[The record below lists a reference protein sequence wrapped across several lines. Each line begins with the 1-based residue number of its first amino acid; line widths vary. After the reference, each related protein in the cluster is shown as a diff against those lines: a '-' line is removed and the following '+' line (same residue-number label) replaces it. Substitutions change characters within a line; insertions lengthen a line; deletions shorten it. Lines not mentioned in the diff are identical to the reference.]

1 MTTQEAKE
9 YMKNEIRCIQ
19 KASYCDRDCAKCE
32 LVKEEKPLLE
42 AFEIAIKALEGYYDD
57 CIIKHLSGGCS
68 YNETGCSD
76 CIGKEKIRIAL
87 EKQNA
92 KKPTEIDEREEDDFY
107 YLAFVCPSCHYPI
120 HGQPYRPDYC
130 KHCGQ
135 KLDWSNVNG

>member
-1 MTTQEAKE
+1 MTQQEAIK
-9 YMKNEIRCIQ
+9 KIKDQ
-19 KASYCDRDCAKCE
+19 KRLCFTEGYLK
-32 LVKEEKPLLE
+32 VQGITE
-42 AFEIAIKALEGYYDD
+42 ALDMAIKSLEGYDHE

-92 KKPTEIDEREEDDFY
+92 KKPNEIDERAEDDFY

-135 KLDWSNVNG
+135 KLDWSNENE